1 MRIDGTRFEEARSD
15 DAGQPNAEG
24 AGFKGAGLIEMDET
38 FYERVYE
45 QVRKVPS
52 GSVCTYGAIA
62 ELAGYPRASREVGYA
77 MSRAQRAWEL
87 PCHRIV
93 NAKGTLAPSYAFG
106 GKENQRALLEAE
118 GVAFLD
124 DDAIDMRHHRWPPS
138 DEPEQLTLG
147 L

>member
-52 GSVCTYGAIA
+52 GSVCTYGTIA
-62 ELAGYPRASREVGYA
+62 ELAGYPRFKGVIFGRRNIYLHFKGL
-77 MSRAQRAWEL
+77 R
-87 PCHRIV
+87 HRGIR
-93 NAKGTLAPSYAFG
+93 G
-106 GKENQRALLEAE
+106 
-118 GVAFLD
+118 
-124 DDAIDMRHHRWPPS
+124 I
-138 DEPEQLTLG
+138 
-147 L
+147 

>member
-52 GSVCTYGAIA
+52 GSVCTYGTIA

-93 NAKGTLAPSYAFG
+93 NAKGTLAPSY
-106 GKENQRALLEAE
+106 QRALLEAE

-124 DDAIDMRHHRWPPS
+124 DDTIDMRHHRWPPS

>member
-52 GSVCTYGAIA
+52 G
-62 ELAGYPRASREVGYA
+62 
-77 MSRAQRAWEL
+77 
-87 PCHRIV
+87 
-93 NAKGTLAPSYAFG
+93 
-106 GKENQRALLEAE
+106 
-118 GVAFLD
+118 
-124 DDAIDMRHHRWPPS
+124 
-138 DEPEQLTLG
+138 
-147 L
+147 

>member
-52 GSVCTYGAIA
+52 GSVSAYGTIA

-93 NAKGTLAPSYAFG
+93 NAKGDA
-106 GKENQRALLEAE
+106 RAVVRVRRQGEPACAAGSRGRGLP
-118 GVAFLD
+118 GR
-124 DDAIDMRHHRWPPS
+124 RHHRHEASPLAA
-138 DEPEQLTLG
+138 QRRT
-147 L
+147 